1 MLYSIRNLNIYF
13 PKTGTQVVKHL
24 SFDLKISEIFCLLGE
39 TGSGKTM
46 TTKAI
51 MGLLPPEAMFDGEIL
66 FKHEN
71 LLTKN
76 KAYMRKH
83 RYKHISSVSQN
94 AAAALNPLITI
105 KKHFYLN
112 SPFRLN
118 AEKIKEILKKVSLE
132 SSDRFLKKYPFEL
145 SGGMKQRLLL
155 ALAMIKSPDLI
166 ILDEP
171 TRGLD
176 EKTKEEITEEIKKIH
191 KINKSSILIITH
203 DLSFAKNISNQMA
216 VMNHGEIIEHGNT
229 KALFKNPVHPYFKS
243 LINALPE
250 NNFLLPKED
259 LAVYGELQKV
269 ATNHYAR
276 CKLC

>member
-1 MLYSIRNLNIYF
+1 
-13 PKTGTQVVKHL
+13 
-24 SFDLKISEIFCLLGE
+24 
-39 TGSGKTM
+39 
-46 TTKAI
+46 
-51 MGLLPPEAMFDGEIL
+51 
-66 FKHEN
+66 
-71 LLTKN
+71 
-76 KAYMRKH
+76 
-83 RYKHISSVSQN
+83 
-94 AAAALNPLITI
+94 
-105 KKHFYLN
+105 
-112 SPFRLN
+112 
-118 AEKIKEILKKVSLE
+118 
-132 SSDRFLKKYPFEL
+132 
-145 SGGMKQRLLL
+145 MKQRLLL